1 MILGIT
7 GGSGAGKS
15 IASKFFED
23 NGFYV
28 IDYDKLSREV
38 CAKGMPCLDELKA
51 EFGNDIID
59 ADGNLLRKKLG
70 KLVFKNK
77 EKLCILNNITHK
89 YIMEQ
94 SDKLLASLKGK
105 NIILDAPLLFEANL
119 NQICDK
125 VICVLC
131 PKGERIKRIS
141 ERDGL
146 SYEQAKNRIESQPE
160 DIFYKENSDY
170 CVINNG
176 DIAELYDSLNN
187 ILKEQNCVY
196 NNK

>member
-7 GGSGAGKS
+7 GGSGSGKS

-28 IDYDKLSREV
+28 IDYDKIAREV
-38 CAKGMPCLDELKA
+38 CSNGMPCLKELKDT
-51 EFGNDIID
+51 FGCDIFD
-59 ADGNLLRKKLG
+59 ANGNLLRKKLG
-70 KLVFKNK
+70 EIVFKDK
-77 EKLCILNNITHK
+77 QKLCILNNITHK

-94 SDKLLASLKGK
+94 SDKLIASLKGK

-119 NQICDK
+119 NQQCDK
-125 VICVLC
+125 VLC
-131 PKGERIKRIS
+131 ILCTEDERINRIS
-141 ERDGL
+141 RRDAI
-146 SYEQAKNRIESQPE
+146 STEQAKNRIKSQPC
-160 DIFYKENSDY
+160 DSFYKEKSDY

-176 DIAELYDSLNN
+176 NTDELYDSLNN
-187 ILKEQNCVY
+187 ILKELNCVY

>member
-7 GGSGAGKS
+7 GGSGSGKS

-38 CAKGMPCLDELKA
+38 CDQGMPCLDELKA
-51 EFGNDIID
+51 EFGDDIID
-59 ADGNLLRKKLG
+59 ARGNLLRKKLG
-70 KLVFKNK
+70 EIVFKNR

-94 SDKLLASLKGK
+94 SDKLLASLNGK
-105 NIILDAPLLFEANL
+105 NIVLDAPLLFEANL
-119 NQICDK
+119 NLKCDK
-125 VICVLC
+125 VICILC
-131 PKGERIKRIS
+131 PKAERIKRIA
-141 ERDGL
+141 ERDRI
-146 SYEQAKNRIESQPE
+146 SIEQAKNRIGSQPP
-160 DIFYKENSDY
+160 DSFYKKNGDY

-176 DIAELYDSLNN
+176 NLDELYDSLNN

-196 NNK
+196 NNN